1 MNSSLLMVEDE
12 AYLAMSLKELLSGAG
27 YRVLHAARLEDAL
40 RIADQER
47 MDGALLDI
55 NVHGEM
61 VYPLADRLQ
70 SRGVPFTFVSAYS
83 AISIPMKFRHYPLV
97 QKPYTIDAI
106 MEAVAAMLGNAPRS
120 MDEAA
125 SRG

>member
-70 SRGVPFTFVSAYS
+70 SQGVPFTFVSAYS